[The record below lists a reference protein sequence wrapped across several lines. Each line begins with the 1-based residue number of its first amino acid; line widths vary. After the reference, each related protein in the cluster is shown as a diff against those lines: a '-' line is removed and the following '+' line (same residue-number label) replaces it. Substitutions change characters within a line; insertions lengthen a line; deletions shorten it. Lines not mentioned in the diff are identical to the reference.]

1 MFLDV
6 KDVYL
11 LLGSNLGDRLK
22 YLNDAIDK
30 IQAEVGEVFV
40 RSSVYETAAWGKT
53 DQPGFL
59 NLAIGIKTNFP
70 PLEVLEKILKIE
82 TDLGRVRLVKWGER
96 VVDIDLIL
104 YGDDVIEIE
113 NKLSVPHIE
122 MQNRKFVLMPLA
134 EIAPKVMH
142 PVLHK
147 TISYLLKN
155 VKDTLRV
162 TKINL

>member
-1 MFLDV
+1 MFLDI

-22 YLNDAIDK
+22 YLNDAIEK
-30 IQAEVGEVFV
+30 INNEVAEVFV

-59 NLAIGIKTNFP
+59 NQAIGIKTNLP
-70 PLEVLEKILKIE
+70 ALEVLEKVLKIE
-82 TDLGRVRLVKWGER
+82 HELGRVRLVRWGER

-104 YGDDVIEIE
+104 YGDEAINIE
-113 NKLSVPHIE
+113 NKLYIPHIE

-134 EIAPKVMH
+134 EIAAHVVH

-155 VKDTLRV
+155 VKDTLPV